1 MKENGKMNLTLFSVF
16 QMVFQYFMIST
27 LSFICIKE
35 FTVKKMEDKNGRVL
49 ILETT
54 FNAI

>member
-1 MKENGKMNLTLFSVF
+1 MKENGKMNLTLVSVF